1 VEAIKTGMKREGRYQ
16 SQFQRLFSAL
26 SNDKGEIA
34 VADLRIIGVVVT
46 GDTASMSQLQG
57 KDYLKAASLGIVT
70 DKF

>member
-1 VEAIKTGMKREGRYQ
+1 MKREGRYQ

-26 SNDKGEIA
+26 KNDKGEIA

-46 GDTASMSQLQG
+46 GDTASLSQLQG